1 MLAKR
6 LHQGESGMAEQENE
20 QPPLVINM
28 QYTKDLSFEN
38 PNAPMVYGEIAKS
51 APDLTI
57 DIDVRPSKLQERTF
71 EVVLNLQAKAMTG
84 EKAAFLVELDYA
96 GVVTIGEQVTK
107 AEDIQFLIM
116 VDAPR
121 HLFPFARQILAEA
134 TRNGGFPPLVINPV
148 DFVSLYKQRMAAF
161 AEANAKSNGA
171 GSGSVSPNETADV

>member
-1 MLAKR
+1 
-6 LHQGESGMAEQENE
+6 MAEQENE
-20 QPPLVINM
+20 QHPLIINM

-38 PNAPMVYGEIAKS
+38 PNAPAVYGEIAKG

-57 DIDVRPSKLQERTF
+57 DIDVQPSRLQDRTF
-71 EVVLNLQAKAMTG
+71 EVVLNLQARAMTG
-84 EKAAFLVELDYA
+84 DKTAFLVELDYA
-96 GVVTIGEQVTK
+96 GIISIGEHITA
-107 AEDIQFLIM
+107 AEDIQFLVM

-161 AEANAKSNGA
+161 AEAAEQSEDAGETENGETDSGETKSA
-171 GSGSVSPNETADV
+171 EA

>member
-1 MLAKR
+1 
-6 LHQGESGMAEQENE
+6 MAEQETE

-51 APDLTI
+51 APDLNI
-57 DIDVRPSKLQERTF
+57 DIDVQPSKLQERTF
-71 EVVLNLQAKAMTG
+71 EVVLSLQAKATQG
-84 EKAAFLVELDYA
+84 DKTAFLVELDYA
-96 GVVTIGEQVTK
+96 GVITLGEQVTK
-107 AEDIQFLIM
+107 PEDIQFMVM

-148 DFVSLYKQRMAAF
+148 DFLALYKQRMAAF
-161 AEANAKSNGA
+161 AEASAQEEGA
-171 GSGSVSPNETADV
+171 EKQDGEKPQGGNSQTAEA

>member
-1 MLAKR
+1 
-6 LHQGESGMAEQENE
+6 MAEQENE

-28 QYTKDLSFEN
+28 QYTKDMSFEN
-38 PNAPMVYGEIAKS
+38 PNAPMVYGEIAKGS
-51 APDLTI
+51 PDLSI
-57 DIDVRPSKLQERTF
+57 DIDVRPGKLQDRTF

-84 EKAAFLVELDYA
+84 DKTAFLVELDYA

-107 AEDIQFLIM
+107 PEDVQFLIM

-148 DFVSLYKQRMAAF
+148 DFLSLYQQRMAAF
-161 AEANAKSNGA
+161 AEASAK
-171 GSGSVSPNETADV
+171 ADEAAEGDAASKPESAEA